1 MLALFVDRFVDVWE
15 VPFEEI
21 AELQWLGSGA
31 QGAVFLGKFHSEEV
45 AIKKVRE
52 QKETDIKHLRKL
64 KHPNI
69 IGFKYD
75 PRMSFASLNS
85 NRNAHFLICV
95 GCLCCFLQGRVHTGS
110 MLLHYHGVLC
120 SGAAV

>member
-1 MLALFVDRFVDVWE
+1 MVRCFPTLYVDWFVDMWE

-21 AELQWLGSGA
+21 SELQWLGSGA

-75 PRMSFASLNS
+75 P
-85 NRNAHFLICV
+85 
-95 GCLCCFLQGRVHTGS
+95 
-110 MLLHYHGVLC
+110 
-120 SGAAV
+120 